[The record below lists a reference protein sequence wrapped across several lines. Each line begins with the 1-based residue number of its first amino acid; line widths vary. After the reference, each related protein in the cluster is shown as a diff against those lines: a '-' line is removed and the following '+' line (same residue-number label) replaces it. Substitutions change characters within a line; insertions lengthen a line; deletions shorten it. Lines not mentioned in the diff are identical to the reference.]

1 MFICQ
6 ALEIPNV
13 SHEVLLSHRR
23 FQGPKRSFHLPLPR
37 GNCGKNCHFD
47 YIINYDR
54 DLGGHIACSAA
65 AAAAPSELE
74 MMWLPHCVPADIY
87 VVEVLSLAPPDRSGG
102 VLDSHYC
109 CPKCIPRQKGK
120 TLARLFNQKRR
131 KTQRGIFSQPSPQRI
146 LLIINNRKC
155 VVSPAPTR
163 QCWVWSSTT
172 AETVYES
179 FLKIES
185 TNNIRRWK

>member
-1 MFICQ
+1 MIFLICQ
-6 ALEIPNV
+6 AREIPNV
-13 SHEVLLSHRR
+13 SHGALLSTYGSNVPSEV
-23 FQGPKRSFHLPLPR
+23 FMFLCLVEIVAKIAI
-37 GNCGKNCHFD
+37 
-47 YIINYDR
+47 YYDR
-54 DLGGHIACSAA
+54 DIGGHIACSA

-74 MMWLPHCVPADIY
+74 MMWLPHCVPAVIY
-87 VVEVLSLAPPDRSGG
+87 VVEVLSLAPRPERSGG

-163 QCWVWSSTT
+163 QCWVWPSTT
-172 AETVYES
+172 AETEYKR